1 LLSATIIGFAWAILL
16 ILGSVLAVVIDRRQ
30 GKQQI
35 VVTKIDKMLIQ
46 LWSGFGG
53 TMFVFLIAMAAV
65 EPVIVYPMLIFL
77 YGFGTFVS
85 GGILDFKPFKVVA
98 IAAWV
103 CAIFGFFQLDLDMQ
117 LILLATA
124 ILLSYIIPGHLL
136 AAKK

>member
-1 LLSATIIGFAWAILL
+1 MSATIIGFAWAILL

-65 EPVIVYPMLIFL
+65 KPVIVYPMLIFL

>member
-85 GGILDFKPFKVVA
+85 GGILDFKPFKVGA

>member
-1 LLSATIIGFAWAILL
+1 VSATIIGFAWAILL

>member
-1 LLSATIIGFAWAILL
+1 MSATIIGFAWAILL